1 MNIKYYLNAHLYFIM
16 FRTGYC
22 VDLETTI
29 ASRVPDAVRPKGQK
43 RFETRIIEVGAVHV
57 TDVTR
62 KWGCLVNPLP
72 RDARLDNVLDLFAL
86 LRDMYQRPDA
96 TINFW
101 SKVLV
106 QRRSVTANMFLKNE
120 PPQVWLN
127 RTTTNRAKDF
137 VRWYNEPETGPKFVT
152 ETEALRGLLDFT
164 HEQPT
169 WYAHNGRSFDFK
181 ILKGCGL
188 RCGID
193 YTVNEIDTLR
203 EFRKLIPGHKSY
215 SQPLLYRALFNRGYN
230 AHVAI
235 DDATALSELCSFV
248 HGKETTVVSP
258 TSEKPIK
265 MVSPLLLPAAAM
277 ITHKAMNLTFRR
289 SNKENN
295 SVPVTKLRGI
305 GPKSSRALS
314 EVNIFT
320 CAQLKKEFNKHGVDW
335 LRKVMPKGVRW
346 RVVAHSI
353 SSFMV

>member
-1 MNIKYYLNAHLYFIM
+1 M
-16 FRTGYC
+16 FRTGFC

-29 ASRVPDAVRPKGQK
+29 ASRVPYAVRPKGHK

-57 TDVTR
+57 ADVTR

-106 QRRSVTANMFLKNE
+106 QRRSVTANMFLKHE

-137 VRWYNEPETGPKFVT
+137 VRWHNEPETGPKFVT

-164 HEQPT
+164 REQPT

-188 RCGID
+188 RCGVD
-193 YTVNEIDTLR
+193 YTVKEVDTLR
-203 EFRKLIPGHKSY
+203 EFRKRIPGHKSY

-235 DDATALSELCSFV
+235 DDATALSELCCFV
-248 HGKETTVVSP
+248 NEKTPTVPEIP
-258 TSEKPIK
+258 TPK

-277 ITHKAMNLTFRR
+277 TTRKAMNLTFRR

-295 SVPVTKLRGI
+295 TDPVTKLRGI

-320 CAQLKKEFNKHGVDW
+320 CAQLKKEFDKHGVQW

-353 SSFMV
+353 SSCMV